1 MLKVNKTSEYR
12 GEIYANDVLAM
23 YVNASVANGQI
34 QYMNQNIQDWNTY
47 MAHNADIMQDFIKFQ
62 QQVMTDAQT
71 DAKTVAEDVEV
82 A

>member
-23 YVNASVANGQI
+23 YVNASVSNGQI
-34 QYMNQNIQDWNTY
+34 QYMNQNIQDWNAY

-71 DAKTVAEDVEV
+71 DAKTVAEGVEV